1 MSKLCLEKKS
11 NNISFS
17 AGKKEFKKNYDI
29 LSETVSK
36 FPKKKNLFEE
46 IILLNDDNVVN
57 TYPKNISPMFLWMQ
71 KLNLPKKPKILDIG
85 ANIGMFSLSYASIF
99 KGAEIHSFEPV
110 PFIYNYLCKNLE
122 INPHLNHKIYPHNF
136 GLSNR
141 VEQKQLS
148 IPEPYQHERYNDN
161 IDIRLYSVLGEGEER
176 FNAKFVPLDL
186 WVKKSQIEAVDFIK
200 IDVEGYEYLVLEG
213 AKKTLKSFRPVVMFE
228 LNDMTL
234 TLSNRSKKEYIYLAK
249 DNGYEIFGLEYGWK
263 NELLP
268 IQSEDQIKLVSDLI
282 LLPSL

>member
-1 MSKLCLEKKS
+1 MD
-11 NNISFS
+11 
-17 AGKKEFKKNYDI
+17 A
-29 LSETVSK
+29 
-36 FPKKKNLFEE
+36 E
-46 IILLNDDNVVN
+46 IK
-57 TYPKNISPMFLWMQ
+57 PS
-71 KLNLPKKPKILDIG
+71 KKPKILDIG

-122 INPHLNHKIYPHNF
+122 INPNLNHKIYPHNF
-136 GLSNR
+136 GLSNC

-176 FNAKFVPLDL
+176 FNAKFVPVDL

-213 AKKTLKSFRPVVMFE
+213 AKNTLKSFRPIVMFE

-268 IQSEDQIKLVSDLI
+268 IQSEFNTFTILVKLRILKINIKKGLYI
-282 LLPSL
+282 E